1 MVSFKLSKTNL
12 FTLII
17 FILCFGHHVI
27 CQPPSLDWH
36 HLTLSEGY
44 PGVSSKRAF
53 DSLLADKP
61 SQSVIVAVIDSG
73 IDIEHE
79 DLKGNIWTNNNEI
92 PGNGIDD
99 DKNGYI
105 DDYYGW
111 NFIGGPFGDVG
122 PETYES
128 TRIYAA
134 LRYKYENAFPEKL
147 TKKQKK
153 EYEIFIKA
161 RNNYMEERRKAE
173 NSLKQIET
181 IENSILSGLKEIKN
195 LLDERGYTLS
205 QLDSLDLESEPKF
218 TITLN
223 VLQQFL
229 RDQPKIEDISELI
242 NTIENAIGEDK
253 KRIKN
258 KLDYNF
264 NPDFDSRKT
273 IVMDD
278 YSDSRQRY
286 YGNNNVIGPDPLH
299 GTHVAGII
307 GAIYGNDKGMDGI
320 ARNVK
325 IMCVRAVPDGDERDK
340 DVANAIRYAVD
351 NGASIINM
359 SFGKGFDW
367 DKKVVDEAVKYA
379 EKKDVLLV
387 HAAGNS
393 GFDLSQNDNFPNRYY
408 RDKGSFL
415 CKKSEAKNWIEVGA
429 SSYKNTEELP
439 AIFSN
444 YGKKEVDIFA
454 PGVSI
459 YSTVPDNK
467 YSSLQGTSMA
477 APVVAGIAAVL
488 RSYFPE
494 LTAIQVKEIILNS
507 AVKYD
512 QIVRVPGREEVKK
525 APFNSLSVTGGI
537 ANLEEAVKLALTV
550 KGKKKVKKITP

>member
-1 MVSFKLSKTNL
+1 MVTVKFLKTKLL
-12 FTLII
+12 TLII
-17 FILCFGHHVI
+17 LILWFGHHAI
-27 CQPPSLDWH
+27 SQPPSLDWH
-36 HLTLSEGY
+36 HLSLSEGY
-44 PGVSSKRAF
+44 PGVSSRRAF

-79 DLKGNIWTNNNEI
+79 DLKDNIWTNNNEI

-99 DKNGYI
+99 DKNGYV

-147 TKKQKK
+147 TKEQKK
-153 EYEIFIKA
+153 EYEIFVKA
-161 RNNYMEERRKAE
+161 RDNVKEERRKAE

-181 IENSILSGLKEIKN
+181 VEKNIISGLKEIKI

-205 QLDSLDLESEPKF
+205 QLDSLDLEPEPKF
-218 TITLN
+218 TMTLN

-229 RDQPKIEDISELI
+229 RDQPQIEDISELI
-242 NTIENAIGEDK
+242 NTIENAIDEDK

-278 YSDSRQRY
+278 YADSRQRY
-286 YGNNNVIGPDPLH
+286 YGNNNVIGPDPTH

-307 GAIYGNDKGMDGI
+307 GAIYDNDKGMDGI

-325 IMCVRAVPDGDERDK
+325 IMSVRAVPDGDERDK

-359 SFGKGFDW
+359 SFGKGFGW
-367 DKKVVDEAVKYA
+367 DKKAVDDAVKYA

-408 RDKGSFL
+408 QDKGSFL

-429 SSYKNTEELP
+429 SSYKNNEELP

-459 YSTVPDNK
+459 YSTVPDSK

-507 AVKYD
+507 AVKFE
-512 QIVRVPGREEVKK
+512 QVVRVPGRGEVKK
-525 APFNSLSVTGGI
+525 ASFNSLSVTGGI

>member
-1 MVSFKLSKTNL
+1 M
-12 FTLII
+12 TLIVS
-17 FILCFGHHVI
+17 ILCFGHHAI
-27 CQPPSLDWH
+27 SQPPSLDWH
-36 HLTLSEGY
+36 HLSLNDGY
-44 PGVSSKRAF
+44 PGVSSRSTF

-79 DLKGNIWTNNNEI
+79 DLKENIWTNKNEI

-134 LRYKYENAFPEKL
+134 LRYKFENAFPEKL
-147 TKKQKK
+147 TKEQKK
-153 EYEIFIKA
+153 EYELFIKA
-161 RNNYMEERRKAE
+161 RDNVMEERRKAE

-181 IENSILSGLKEIKN
+181 IENNIISGLKEIKN
-195 LLDERGYTLS
+195 QLDERGYTLS
-205 QLDSLDLESEPKF
+205 QLDSLDLKSEPRL
-218 TITLN
+218 TMTLN

-229 RDQPKIEDISELI
+229 REQPQIEDISELI

-253 KRIKN
+253 KGIKN
-258 KLDYNF
+258 KLDYSF

-278 YSDSRQRY
+278 YADSRQRY
-286 YGNNNVIGPDPLH
+286 YGNNNVIGPDPTH

-307 GAIYGNDKGMDGI
+307 GAIYGNSKGMDGI

-325 IMCVRAVPDGDERDK
+325 IMTVRAVPDGDERDK

-367 DKKVVDEAVKYA
+367 DKKVVDDAVKYA

-415 CKKSEAKNWIEVGA
+415 CKKPEAKSWIEVGA
-429 SSYKNTEELP
+429 SSFKNTEELP

-507 AVKYD
+507 AVKFD
-512 QIVRVPGREEVKK
+512 QIVKVPGRKEVKK

-550 KGKKKVKKITP
+550 KGKKKLKINTP